1 MDMNNKETQESNT
14 VKNESKTVIKKAVSI
29 IGLLF
34 ISTIIIYFLFSLY
47 FINHLYFNTTINND
61 NFQLLSADKSDPFC
75 RCSNN
80 SHCVSFQS
88 FVCLPD
94 SSFSYRLK
102 LKLQ

>member
-61 NFQLLSADKSDPFC
+61 NFQLLSADKSDNLV
-75 RCSNN
+75 RDKISNYKLTIIGRN
-80 SHCVSFQS
+80 EMQ
-88 FVCLPD
+88 D
-94 SSFSYRLK
+94 SIHGSEI
-102 LKLQ
+102 